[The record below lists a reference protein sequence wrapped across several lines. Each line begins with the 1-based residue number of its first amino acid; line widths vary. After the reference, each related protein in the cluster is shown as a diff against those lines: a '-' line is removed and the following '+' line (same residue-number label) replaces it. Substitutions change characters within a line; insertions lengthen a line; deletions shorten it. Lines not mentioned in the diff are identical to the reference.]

1 LDYWW
6 SQKVTQAHS
15 ILDRRRAGILLHI
28 TSLPNTIGNGD
39 LGHEAYRFVDFL
51 VNCKISVWQTLPINP
66 THGDGSP
73 YQCLSAH
80 AGNPLLID
88 LQGLLEI
95 GLLDDTDAR
104 PGESTPAAQR
114 LGCLDRAFERFN
126 VIDSPL
132 RADYRVFVE
141 QQKGWLD
148 DYALFIALRQE
159 FASRSWQHWPVP
171 IRERQAFALDAAR
184 VRLEASILRVKFEQ
198 FVFFRQW
205 QALRRYAN
213 SRGIIL
219 FGDIPIFVA
228 GDSADVWARQSE
240 FDLNDDGQPRVV
252 AGVPPDY
259 FSATGQRWGNPH
271 YRWDRMVTNGFSW
284 WLARFH
290 GQLGLYD
297 WVRID
302 HFRGFEA
309 YWEIPVNSDTA
320 MEGHWVQAPGE
331 ALLYALFESVNGGR
345 LPLVAENLGI
355 ITPEVEALRERFDIP
370 GMLILQFAFDGGSGN
385 PYLPHNHTPNNVVY
399 TGTHDN
405 DTTASWFEDLS
416 DVQREHIYR
425 YLGRPAVS
433 MPDALISSALASV
446 ARLAIIPMQDLLSL
460 GKGHRM
466 NTPGTT
472 LGNWSWRFSWD
483 QVSDEAVT
491 KLADDIVL
499 YGRQPL

>member
-1 LDYWW
+1 M
-6 SQKVTQAHS
+6 A
-15 ILDRRRAGILLHI
+15 
-28 TSLPNTIGNGD
+28 
-39 LGHEAYRFVDFL
+39 
-51 VNCKISVWQTLPINP
+51 
-66 THGDGSP
+66 
-73 YQCLSAH
+73 
-80 AGNPLLID
+80 
-88 LQGLLEI
+88 
-95 GLLDDTDAR
+95 
-104 PGESTPAAQR
+104 
-114 LGCLDRAFERFN
+114 
-126 VIDSPL
+126 
-132 RADYRVFVE
+132 
-141 QQKGWLD
+141 
-148 DYALFIALRQE
+148 
-159 FASRSWQHWPVP
+159 
-171 IRERQAFALDAAR
+171 
-184 VRLEASILRVKFEQ
+184 
-198 FVFFRQW
+198 
-205 QALRRYAN
+205 
-213 SRGIIL
+213 
-219 FGDIPIFVA
+219 
-228 GDSADVWARQSE
+228 
-240 FDLNDDGQPRVV
+240 
-252 AGVPPDY
+252 
-259 FSATGQRWGNPH
+259 
-271 YRWDRMVTNGFSW
+271 TNGFSW